1 MLRTARRHRRSVVG
15 LGAGL
20 VAGAVLSGCAADPT
34 QTTPAAATGPA
45 GSSATPAASGELA
58 DGLLPAEAFGE
69 NAVLDSLPL
78 DGVPGFG
85 HWGDSGHWGD
95 WDDDDGSV
103 TPTACQ
109 TALDQA
115 ATQFG
120 DVQDAA
126 GQVAR
131 ADGTRTFEVLA
142 VPAEHVDVVE
152 QFGAVVDACGAG
164 SITEEHGDGDHGD
177 VQVSI
182 DPLPGVPEGMAGV
195 SVSFS
200 GDYSDGSWAATALMG
215 VAQDGDR
222 VLALAQMSRDDTA
235 PDPAS
240 FAALLQHAYDVQAK
254 ALD

>member
-1 MLRTARRHRRSVVG
+1 MQRSARRHRRSIVG

-20 VAGAVLSGCAADPT
+20 VAGGVLAGCAGVQTP
-34 QTTPAAATGPA
+34 TTPAAATSPA
-45 GSSATPAASGELA
+45 GSSATPSASGDLA
-58 DGLLPAEAFGE
+58 AGLLPAKAFGE
-69 NAVLDSLPL
+69 NAVVDKLPF

-85 HWGDSGHWGD
+85 HWGDWGH
-95 WDDDDGSV
+95 DDGSV
-103 TPTACQ
+103 TPSACQ

-115 ATQFG
+115 ATRFG

-142 VPAEHVDVVE
+142 VPAQHVDVVG

-164 SITEEHGDGDHGD
+164 SFTEGHGDGDHGD
-177 VQVSI
+177 GDHGEATVNI
-182 DPLPGVPEGMAGV
+182 DPLPGVPQGMAGV

-200 GDYSDGSWAATALMG
+200 GVYADGSWAATALLG

-222 VLALAQMSRDDTA
+222 VLALAQMSRGDTA

-240 FAALLQHAYDVQAK
+240 FTALLQQAYKVQAD